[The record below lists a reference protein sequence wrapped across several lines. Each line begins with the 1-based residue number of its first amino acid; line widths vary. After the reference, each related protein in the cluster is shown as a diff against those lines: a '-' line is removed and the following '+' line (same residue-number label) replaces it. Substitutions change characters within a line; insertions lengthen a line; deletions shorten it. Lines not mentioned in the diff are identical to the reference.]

1 MPTFATHHP
10 PIELARIAFSQL
22 TDEPVLRIARLRKG
36 WGHMSWTVRAPS
48 GRYLI
53 KTGIRRPHLADLYR
67 QVAAQQHAAVRLA
80 TPQVIAISD
89 HGGALQRPA
98 YIQSWLDGR
107 DGEVTLPRLSHEGV
121 HRFGHD
127 LGAAVAA
134 LHRIPGPRFAEDCAG
149 TVTYATWAAACHA
162 RLHRVLT
169 ANEKASVLPAPALHA
184 VTDRIAELI
193 DNLPDGIEPR
203 LTHRDLYLPNTLQLT
218 GHQEPVGL
226 LDWESAAYY
235 DPVWDFV
242 KLGMWVFDKHPQL
255 RAPFMDGYTAD
266 SPLPEDFD
274 ERLTAY
280 QGIEYLAGFPYFG
293 AAWPDESMLDG
304 FRTLLAGWM
313 DRHHL
318 AGDRP

>member
-1 MPTFATHHP
+1 MPNLITHHP

-67 QVAAQQHAAVRLA
+67 QVAAQQHAAIHLA

-98 YIQSWLDGR
+98 YIQSWLEGK
-107 DGEVTLPRLSHEGV
+107 DGEVTLPRLSTDGV
-121 HRFGHD
+121 HRFGRA
-127 LGAAVAA
+127 LGVTVAA

-149 TVTYATWAAACHA
+149 TVTYPSWTAACQA
-162 RLHRVLT
+162 RLTRVVT
-169 ANEKASVLPAPALHA
+169 ANEKASVLPTDVLHA

-193 DNLPDGIEPR
+193 DHLPDDITPR

-218 GHQEPVGL
+218 GRQAVGL

-235 DPVWDFV
+235 DPVWDHV

-255 RAPFMDGYTAD
+255 QAPFMDGYTAD
-266 SPLPEDFD
+266 TPLPNGFD
-274 ERLTAY
+274 ERLTTY

-293 AAWPDESMLDG
+293 VAWPDQTMLDG
-304 FRTLLAGWM
+304 FRTLLTGWM
-313 DRHHL
+313 NQHHL
-318 AGDRP
+318 PGGRP